1 VGKVRRIFALLS
13 AGIFLCALVA
23 LAQDDSP
30 SLGDVARQT
39 RLRKQK
45 DAQAASSQISQK
57 PNPQNSLEDSAGA
70 TAPNSDGQNLAPMPA
85 TAAAQTA
92 NGSGN
97 SQAKN
102 EPSKPKHVITN
113 EEFPEAIRPSASPTP
128 TAHSDDTSASQSQ
141 EGEQKLSAEQ
151 WKSQIQ
157 AIKANIA
164 TLQKEID
171 DLSAS
176 IQYAPANC
184 VSGCVEWNEHQQQ
197 KQQQVDTL
205 KAQLADQQKTL
216 EDMQESARRQGY
228 GSSVYDP

>member
-1 VGKVRRIFALLS
+1 MRKARRRLAILS

-39 RLRKQK
+39 RQQKQK
-45 DAQAASSQISQK
+45 DAQIGSNSPDQISQK
-57 PNPQNSLEDSAGA
+57 QAATNSGKDSVAPPTSNDQSATPGVA
-70 TAPNSDGQNLAPMPA
+70 TAPNTSA
-85 TAAAQTA
+85 
-92 NGSGN
+92 SGN
-97 SQAKN
+97 SHTKN
-102 EPSKPKHVITN
+102 APSKPKHVITN
-113 EEFPEAIRPSASPTP
+113 EELPEAIHPNASSAQTDHTEDESVPQP
-128 TAHSDDTSASQSQ
+128 Q
-141 EGEQKLSAEQ
+141 EGEERISAEQ

-157 AIKANIA
+157 TVKSNIA
-164 TLQKEID
+164 ALQKEID

-176 IQYAPANC
+176 IQFAPANC

-197 KQQQVDTL
+197 KQQQVDTM